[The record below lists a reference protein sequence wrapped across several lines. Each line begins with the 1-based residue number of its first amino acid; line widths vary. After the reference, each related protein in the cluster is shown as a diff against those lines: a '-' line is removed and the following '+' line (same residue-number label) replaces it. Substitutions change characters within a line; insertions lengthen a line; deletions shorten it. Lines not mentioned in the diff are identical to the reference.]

1 MVERLGSQL
10 IQVFAAEGDIFDTLP
25 TFFRCLRGLV
35 LQVVVGEGIAEI
47 LFFLGR
53 VRITRR
59 MELRV
64 VAYSPLCG
72 GNANLTVL
80 PKWERW
86 IVQGWR
92 SSSGASA
99 QFKFKSSIAPLP
111 QCS

>member
-10 IQVFAAEGDIFDTLP
+10 IQVFAAEGEIFDTLP

-80 PKWERW
+80 PVRPPLT
-86 IVQGWR
+86 V
-92 SSSGASA
+92 ASA
-99 QFKFKSSIAPLP
+99 HDALWADCRKSLAKTAE
-111 QCS
+111 